1 MSSLSNSSHSCSD
14 GALLAGDEKKNKIA
28 ASLSS
33 LPAMTTTFVL
43 LVAILFFFSLAGS
56 AHAEFG
62 VQRFA
67 FSARNQNGTPD
78 VQAGSHPYAL
88 NTTIVLNEPGPTTGN
103 LKDVTVQLPPG
114 LVGNPNATPKCTYQE
129 FIGGLTGGV
138 GRCPSETAI
147 GLASFYIQDP
157 QNRNA
162 FNASSS
168 PVYNLVPPAGVA
180 AEFGY
185 IGLKTTPILLEE
197 SVRTGKDYGV
207 TTSVPDINQK
217 TNIYASKVT
226 VWGTPAEAVH
236 NDWRG
241 ECERTGG
248 GAEHELAYGAGL
260 AEGED
265 ELEGPLYQ
273 RQFPITG
280 LPESKGVCETHA
292 PLKPLL
298 TMPTS
303 CGQPLTATVAVDSWQ
318 EEGNFEGAEHTRT
331 KSVSLPE
338 LTGCEKLD
346 FNPEIEV
353 KPDGTA
359 GSTPTGLNVNLH
371 VPQEGTESPYGLG
384 DAELKTTTVALPA
397 GMQLN
402 PSAADG
408 LEACTGNPADQPGT
422 PGNEIGF
429 TGFQELDPSAEPG
442 VQTPQFTS
450 TKPGSVPAE
459 YAGETAPLEPGVN
472 FCPDASKI
480 ATVRIK
486 VPALEGEVKGS
497 VYLAAPQNFTFAG
510 AAEENPFKSLIA
522 MYLVAEEPSTGV
534 FVKLPGEVSLDQ
546 ETGQIT
552 TTFKNA
558 PQFPVND
565 IELEF
570 YGTDRAPLATP
581 AQCATYRPTTTL
593 QPWGGET
600 QNPPSEFSIDSG
612 PNGSACPGSSLPFS
626 PSLASGT
633 PNNNA
638 GAFSDLTT
646 TLSRVDGQQ
655 SIQQVTLHYPPGVSG
670 ILAGIPLCGEA
681 EANAGTCSSASEI
694 GETIVSVGE
703 GNDPF
708 SVTGGK
714 VYLTGP
720 YHGAPF
726 GLSIVNPAKAG
737 PFDLEEGRPVVVRA
751 KIEVDPHTAA
761 LTVTTNTPS
770 EGNAIPHILDGIP
783 LQIKHVNVNITRK
796 GFTFNPTSCNPTS
809 ITGTV
814 ASAEGASSPV
824 SDPFQVTN
832 CQALKFTPKFAVSTS
847 GHTSKPK
854 GASLTA
860 KVTEPVGALG
870 TQANITRVKVD
881 LPIKLPS
888 QLKTLQKACPAKT
901 FEEGFEQCLKTAPH
915 SKVGEAVV
923 YTPLLPVPL
932 KGPAIFVSHGGEAFP
947 SLTIVLQGYGVTV
960 DLVGSTFIHGG
971 ITSTTFKTVPDVPFS
986 SFELNLPQGEFAAL
1000 ASNLPEKD
1008 KGNLCG
1014 QNLKMPTEFLAQ
1026 NGAKINEDTPI
1037 SISGCAK
1044 VKALTRAQKL
1054 QKALKACKQKAK
1066 DKRASCER
1074 AARKQFGAVK
1084 AKQKGRK

>member
-1 MSSLSNSSHSCSD
+1 MTTFKALSRL
-14 GALLAGDEKKNKIA
+14 AIAVLLASVLFVA
-28 ASLSS
+28 
-33 LPAMTTTFVL
+33 PAM
-43 LVAILFFFSLAGS
+43 AK
-56 AHAEFG
+56 EFG
-62 VQRFA
+62 VETFA
-67 FSARNQNGTPD
+67 FSARNQDGTPD

-88 NTTIVLNEPGPTTGN
+88 NTTIVLDEPGPTTGN
-103 LKDVTVQLPPG
+103 LKDVKVELPPG
-114 LVGNPNATPKCTYQE
+114 LVGNPDATPKCTYQE
-129 FIGGLTGGV
+129 FIRQIKGGAEAGA
-138 GRCPSETAI
+138 CPNETAV
-147 GLASFYIQDP
+147 GLATFYAQKP
-157 QNRNA
+157 TERGEA
-162 FNASSS
+162 LASSS
-168 PVYNLVPPAGVA
+168 AVYNLVPPAGVA

-185 IGLKTTPILLEE
+185 VGLETVPILLEE

-207 TTSVPDINQK
+207 TTTVP
-217 TNIYASKVT
+217 NISEKQNTYASKVT
-226 VWGTPAEAVH
+226 IWGTPQSAAH
-236 NDWRG
+236 NPWRG
-241 ECERTGG
+241 ECVRSSGGQGAPLTTG
-248 GAEHELAYGAGL
+248 LTGL
-260 AEGED
+260 REGED
-265 ELEGPLYQ
+265 ELEGPLSVY
-273 RQFPITG
+273 PGSEIGT
-280 LPESKGVCETHA
+280 PESTGVCETHA
-292 PLKPLL
+292 PQTPLL

-303 CGQPLTATVAVDSWQ
+303 CGQPLTASVSVDSWQ
-318 EEGNFEGAEHTRT
+318 EPGNFVGAEKTRT
-331 KSVSLPE
+331 KSASLPE
-338 LTGCEKLD
+338 LAGCEKLD
-346 FNPEIEV
+346 FSPTIEV

-371 VPQEGTESPYGLG
+371 VPQEATENPVG
-384 DAELKTTTVALPA
+384 DGEADVKTTTVALPA

-408 LEACTGNPADQPGT
+408 LEACTGNPSDQPGT
-422 PGNEIGF
+422 AGNEIGF
-429 TGFQELDPSAEPG
+429 TGSQELDPSAEPG

-450 TKPGSVPAE
+450 RLPGSVPAE
-459 YAGETAPLEPGVN
+459 DAGEKEGLQPGKN
-472 FCPDASKI
+472 FCPNASKI

-486 VPALEGEVKGS
+486 TPLLEGELKGS

-510 AAEENPFKSLIA
+510 AAEENPFKSLVA
-522 MYLVAEEPSTGV
+522 MYLVAEEEATGTL
-534 FVKLPGEVSLDQ
+534 VKLPGEVSLDQ
-546 ETGQIT
+546 GTGQIT
-552 TTFKNA
+552 TTFKNT
-558 PQFPVND
+558 PQLPFD
-565 IELEF
+565 ELELEF

-581 AQCATYRPTTTL
+581 AQCGTYDPATTL
-593 QPWGGET
+593 QPWGGEAKA
-600 QNPPSEFSIDSG
+600 PPSGFDIDSG
-612 PNGSACPGSSLPFS
+612 SNGSACPGGSLPFS

-633 PNNNA
+633 TNNNA
-638 GAFSDLTT
+638 GAFSALTT
-646 TLSRVDGQQ
+646 TLSREDGQQ

-681 EANAGTCSSASEI
+681 EANAGTCSAASEI

-708 SVTGGK
+708 SETGGK

-751 KIEVDPHTAA
+751 KIEVNPSTAA
-761 LTVTTNTPS
+761 LTVTTNTPG

-783 LQIKHVNVNITRK
+783 LQIKHVNVNVTRK

-809 ITGTV
+809 VTGAV

-832 CQALKFTPKFAVSTS
+832 CQALKFTPKFSVSTS
-847 GHTSKPK
+847 GKTSKAL
-854 GASLTA
+854 GAGLTA
-860 KVTEPVGALG
+860 KVTEPTGALG

-881 LPIKLPS
+881 LPKQLPS

-901 FEEGFEQCLKTAPH
+901 FEEGFEQCLKQFKH

-923 YTPLLPVPL
+923 YTPILPVPL

-971 ITSTTFKTVPDVPFS
+971 ITSTTFKTVPDVPFT

-1026 NGAKINEDTPI
+1026 NGTKINEDTPI
-1037 SISGCAK
+1037 GITGCAK

-1054 QKALKACKQKAK
+1054 QKALKACKKKGNKAK
-1066 DKRASCER
+1066 RENCEKV
-1074 AARKQFGAVK
+1074 ARKDYGPVK
-1084 AKQKGRK
+1084 AKKKVRK